1 MANDCACRGC
11 SCNHEDESVVGIHIG
26 TDESSCDYFKLLL
39 IMVIISFL
47 VLSGCHRH
55 YRPPASSKS
64 PTSIVKRQLSDDGS
78 YYVRKGD
85 TLYAIAFSYGL
96 DPMEV
101 ARKNRISSPYTIYP
115 GQKIQLKTATSSS
128 SKREASSGVQIS
140 TVKSPGQVST
150 KTVKSP
156 ASSKNTQK
164 KPAKSTP
171 VASPAGTAKTSST
184 AATKKAD
191 PDSWKWPT
199 NGRVIRSFVAGNPAR
214 NGLDIAG
221 KEGQAITASSGGQ
234 VVYSG
239 NGLIGYGELIIV
251 KHSEKML
258 SAYAHNRV
266 RLVKEG
272 DQVWAGQKIAEMG
285 RNSSDEQ
292 LLHFEIRALGKPVN
306 PLTYLPKR

>member
-1 MANDCACRGC
+1 MHIRACAAHSGC
-11 SCNHEDESVVGIHIG
+11 IHI
-26 TDESSCDYFKLLL
+26 KIIILLV
-39 IMVIISFL
+39 MFSVL

-55 YRPPASSKS
+55 HRPAPATKS
-64 PTSIVKRQLSDDGS
+64 QTSIVKRQLDADGN

-101 ARKNRISSPYTIYP
+101 AKQNGISSPYTIYP
-115 GQKIQLKTATSSS
+115 DQKLKLKLSTAGAAKSET
-128 SKREASSGVQIS
+128 SSGVKIS
-140 TVKSPGQVST
+140 GAKTPGQVTT
-150 KTVKSP
+150 KTI
-156 ASSKNTQK
+156 T
-164 KPAKSTP
+164 KPAATTRAAPESVKASP
-171 VASPAGTAKTSST
+171 PSEVASTTVKPTPQKPPVSSNV
-184 AATKKAD
+184 D
-191 PDSWKWPT
+191 PKSWKWPT
-199 NGRVIRSFVAGNPAR
+199 DGRVIRGFVAGDPAR

-221 KEGQAITASSGGQ
+221 KEGQAISASSAGQ

-285 RNSSDEQ
+285 RNSSNEQ
-292 LLHFEIRALGKPVN
+292 IQHFEIRALGKPTN
-306 PLTYLPKR
+306 PLDYLPRK

>member
-1 MANDCACRGC
+1 
-11 SCNHEDESVVGIHIG
+11 VGLNTPIA
-26 TDESSCDYFKLLL
+26 ESSRYYFKLMIVMTFIGFLL
-39 IMVIISFL
+39 
-47 VLSGCHRH
+47 LSGCHRH
-55 YRPPASSKS
+55 HRPPPASKS
-64 PTSIVKRQLSDDGS
+64 SSAIVKRQLSDDGS

-101 ARKNRISSPYTIYP
+101 ARKNGISSPYTIYP
-115 GQKIQLKTATSSS
+115 GQKLQLRSATSSS
-128 SKREASSGVQIS
+128 AKRGKSSGVQIN
-140 TVKSPGQVST
+140 TVKSPGAVST
-150 KTVKSP
+150 KSVKSST
-156 ASSKNTQK
+156 SSKSTQPE
-164 KPAKSTP
+164 PAESAP
-171 VASPAGTAKTSST
+171 VASPSGTAKTSST
-184 AATKKAD
+184 AVSKQSD
-191 PDSWKWPT
+191 PNSWKWPT
-199 NGRVIRSFVAGNPAR
+199 DGRVIRSFVAGNPAR

-292 LLHFEIRALGKPVN
+292 LLHFEIRSLGKPVN
-306 PLTYLPKR
+306 PLIYLPKR